1 MGQYPNGLGILVYRP
16 TVQFFAEVHTGAHHA
31 ALHYQMEKPGLI
43 NDHEIHV
50 AAAIVNCNP
59 CFFGIVI
66 VADVSVSIK
75 AASICNQSLTGLHFY
90 NKTTPIS

>member
-31 ALHYQMEKPGLI
+31 ALHYQMKKPGLI
-43 NDHEIHV
+43 NDCEIHV
-50 AAAIVNCNP
+50 AAAIVNCDT

-66 VADVSVSIK
+66 VTDVPFSIK
-75 AASICNQSLTGLHFY
+75 ALSKHN
-90 NKTTPIS
+90 